1 MNKIGAF
8 LLSQILGE
16 PKKFLSSWG
25 GGRIFFS
32 NFEKRRNTPLGN
44 VVRNKHTKFE
54 QDRSTGSVLKIGG
67 KKESGEEEEDRCSRP

>member
-1 MNKIGAF
+1 MGR
-8 LLSQILGE
+8 
-16 PKKFLSSWG
+16 G
-25 GGRIFFS
+25 G

-67 KKESGEEEEDRCSRP
+67 KKESGEGEEEEGEIHSRP

>member
-1 MNKIGAF
+1 M
-8 LLSQILGE
+8 
-16 PKKFLSSWG
+16 G

-54 QDRSTGSVLKIGG
+54 QDRSTGSVLKIGEKKSLEKKK
-67 KKESGEEEEDRCSRP
+67 KKEEKCILDPKMAYFDKS